1 MWPYEFF
8 NQYSALIN
16 EFNID
21 NDKVGQQKKKIF
33 VSMWYGEEKD
43 GTKQKQSALYEH
55 FRKAIEE
62 KEIYKVIST
71 KIKDD
76 DKDVDI
82 DFRLK
87 YLLETTI
94 ADETRKDDISF
105 DIFRKIVEASLII
118 CDVTPIG
125 EIQAKEKP
133 VFCANVMAELGLSLA
148 WKLPEQ
154 VVILFNIKNSFG
166 FSLNELPFNIKG
178 YFVHELDFNNN
189 QNFKTE
195 LFNIIERRFKD
206 TDEKKSIFIKNIKSK
221 LDQDS
226 ISALARRNG
235 LMFFDQNVDVHT
247 IRYLLSLGIIRTE
260 QFPSK
265 PISFGYCLT
274 EIGKIVLTQL
284 GIQLF
289 PEEFID
295 FYLVRYWE
303 GYSAE
308 KGYAP
313 HNFEEKQKAFEK
325 AYGIKSWKDGL
336 QTFVKQIPQEVK
348 KVIEDVREVKR
359 GIEERSKEKQN
370 GNSYNLVIF
379 PYFVDSY
386 PFELVNSTVSGWL
399 KLTDNS
405 KEKIN

>member
-1 MWPYEFF
+1 MWSYDFF

-33 VSMWYGEEKD
+33 VSMWYGEEND
-43 GTKQKQSALYEH
+43 GTKQEQLNLYDKY
-55 FRKAIEE
+55 FRGAIEE
-62 KEIYKVIST
+62 KGIYKVIST
-71 KIKDD
+71 KIKDN
-76 DKDVDI
+76 DKDIDI

-94 ADETRKDDISF
+94 ADKTRKGDISF
-105 DIFRKIVEASLII
+105 DIFRKIIEASLII

-125 EIQAKEKP
+125 KIEKKEKP
-133 VFCANVMAELGLSLA
+133 VFCDNVMAELGLSLA

-154 VVILFNIKNSFG
+154 VIILFNRENSFK

-178 YFVHELDFNNN
+178 YFVYKLGFNNRK
-189 QNFKTE
+189 FKIE
-195 LFNIIERRFKD
+195 LLKIIKGRFKD
-206 TDEKKSIFIKNIKSK
+206 IDEKKSIFIKNIKSK
-221 LDQDS
+221 LDQNS
-226 ISALARRNG
+226 IRALAGRNG
-235 LMFFDQNVDVHT
+235 LMFFDQKVDVHT

-260 QFPSK
+260 QFPSR

-274 EIGKIVLTQL
+274 EIGKVVLTQL

-303 GYSAE
+303 GYSAA
-308 KGYAP
+308 KGYAS

-325 AYGIKSWKDGL
+325 AYGIKNWKDSL
-336 QTFVKQIPQEVK
+336 RIFVKQIPQEVK
-348 KVIEDVREVKR
+348 KVIEDVPAVKR
-359 GIEERSKEKQN
+359 GLEERSKEKQN
-370 GNSYNLVIF
+370 GYSHDLEIF
-379 PYFVDSY
+379 PHFVDSY
-386 PFELVNSTVSGWL
+386 PFELVNSTVSKWL
-399 KLTDNS
+399 KLTHN
-405 KEKIN
+405 KKKN